1 MSNFFSF
8 RENLHGCTPILY
20 AAQEGHE
27 GIFNLILKSGAKLN
41 AKTTTGEDARSIAL
55 KCGHMVIVNLIDM
68 QSYMHVPTS
77 MLRSEA
83 GLGADDLIFH
93 SELGTS
99 PDARD
104 TLIFQL
110 GRGSPG
116 IGIKDGPKAFAS
128 LRTSKQNSL
137 DSRHLFYPIEVNQA
151 GIDIKGKEAPVN
163 TACTSSPQLIPQSP
177 RCGSYSNSFEEHFF
191 AHSGDTVKNC
201 SLNQNFE
208 RLTCPISSPTQWRS
222 QPDTPEYPL
231 VSEFLED
238 LKLTKYLSIFEE
250 QEVDFETL
258 LTLSDADLK
267 EIGIS
272 LFGPRRK
279 VITAIT
285 KWKENPPIK
294 KSCLKNLESELK
306 DLRVQLQQKMLQ
318 LHQKQI
324 QLDEEKDIR
333 CIVEGCVV
341 EEKKKN
347 QQVEVQWDKSVGNL
361 KHALPELEEVI
372 TIISHLCDKTNDDV
386 TKEVFMKLK
395 SSLEK
400 IAGALR
406 GSLKLLDSRSPHG
419 KSNVIQSTSS
429 ESIPNKSG

>member
-1 MSNFFSF
+1 M
-8 RENLHGCTPILY
+8 
-20 AAQEGHE
+20 
-27 GIFNLILKSGAKLN
+27 
-41 AKTTTGEDARSIAL
+41 TGEDARSIAL

-68 QSYMHVPTS
+68 QSFAHVSTS
-77 MLRSEA
+77 MLRTEA

-93 SELGTS
+93 PELGTS

-104 TLIFQL
+104 TMIFYL
-110 GRGSPG
+110 GQGSPG

-128 LRTSKQNSL
+128 LRTKKQTSL
-137 DSRHLFYPIEVNQA
+137 NPQHQFHPIANEA
-151 GIDIKGKEAPVN
+151 HHGGIDIKARKPQVTN
-163 TACTSSPQLIPQSP
+163 VPTSSPQLIPQSP
-177 RCGSYSNSFEEHFF
+177 KCGSYSNSFEDHFF
-191 AHSGDTVKNC
+191 AHSNNTVK
-201 SLNQNFE
+201 SHSFE
-208 RLTCPISSPTQWRS
+208 SCPISSPTTWRS
-222 QPDTPEYPL
+222 QPDTPEYPT
-231 VSEFLED
+231 VSEFLQD
-238 LKLTKYLSIFEE
+238 LNLAKYLSIFEE

-267 EIGIS
+267 EIGII

-279 VITAIT
+279 IMTAIT

-294 KSCLKNLESELK
+294 KFFLKNLENEVK

-318 LHQKQI
+318 LHQKQV

-341 EEKKKN
+341 EEKKKIH
-347 QQVEVQWDKSVGNL
+347 QVQLEWDKSVGNL
-361 KHALPELEEVI
+361 KQALPELEEVI
-372 TIISHLCDKTNDDV
+372 EIISHLCDKTNDDV

-400 IAGALR
+400 IAGILR
-406 GSLKLLDSRSPHG
+406 GSLKLVDSRSSHG
-419 KSNVIQSTSS
+419 KSNMILSVSS